1 MTEECSARARAF
13 IEDAERT
20 IETDGVCPICDVAD
34 FPVDIQGQRIVSQN
48 VEHATEW
55 HIEHDPG
62 CTHVLVTQLLAH
74 IEKALPLLQAAEALE
89 EAFVK
94 GSSLIVTI
102 QLDYTD
108 ATQYGRMVSI
118 EIQNLDKLPR
128 RVLAGTVACLTVADA
143 IADTPRILGEI
154 L

>member
-1 MTEECSARARAF
+1 MGSLEGLEQDGLAIISLEEL
-13 IEDAERT
+13 AELRQAHK
-20 IETDGVCPICDVAD
+20 EL
-34 FPVDIQGQRIVSQN
+34 Q
-48 VEHATEW
+48 W